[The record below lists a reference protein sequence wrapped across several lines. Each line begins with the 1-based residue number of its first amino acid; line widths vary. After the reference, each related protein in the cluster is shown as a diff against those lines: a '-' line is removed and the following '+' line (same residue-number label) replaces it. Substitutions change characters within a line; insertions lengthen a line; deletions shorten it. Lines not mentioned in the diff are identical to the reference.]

1 MRNQVE
7 RESVKPPCTTAK
19 AKRNNDGLMESCA
32 DTYGDIVQ
40 LVAMEVIRLAA
51 QGILEAKA
59 EKENSGGLND
69 KPASK
74 AG

>member
-1 MRNQVE
+1 MRNQAE
-7 RESVKPPCTTAK
+7 RESVKPPCTTGK
-19 AKRNNDGLMESCA
+19 AKRNNDGVTGSCA

-59 EKENSGGLND
+59 EKENTEGL
-69 KPASK
+69 KR
-74 AG
+74 